1 MIGDVPFMPRKRN
14 TQRRMEIV
22 NAAFRLFAEQGYDN
36 VQMKD
41 IADECDIS
49 KSLLQHYFPK
59 KIVLLSTMLN
69 ELMLS
74 AFVYGNEQLTAL
86 SPEQRTMIQMGFL
99 LRMLDENPTIEHF
112 IKDVFESPELTTEIV
127 LVTLDWLEAIGVDG
141 ETLTIRYAT
150 NFAVSG
156 GMAVFFKRKL
166 LRASVEGIAENIDHA
181 FYLLLGEDSQKINQ
195 IYLSTAKYC
204 TDRYYQ
210 AFITNLHEHSTI
222 NLRAEIQI

>member
-1 MIGDVPFMPRKRN
+1 VPRKRN

-22 NAAFRLFAEQGYDN
+22 DTAFRLFAETSYDD

-41 IADECDIS
+41 IAEACDIS

-69 ELMLS
+69 EIMLS
-74 AFVYGNEQLTAL
+74 AFVYSNEQLTAL
-86 SPEQRTMIQMGFL
+86 STEQRTMIQMSFI
-99 LRMLDENPTIEHF
+99 LRTLDENPKMESF
-112 IKDVFESPELTTEIV
+112 IRDIFENPELTTELV
-127 LVTLDWLEAIGVDG
+127 LVTLDWLESIGVPG
-141 ETLTIRYAT
+141 ETAVIRYAI

-166 LRASVEGIAENIDHA
+166 LKASVEIISENIAQA
-181 FYLLLGEDSQKINQ
+181 FYLLIGEDTQKIDQ
-195 IYLSTAKYC
+195 IYLSTAKYN

-210 AFITNLHEHSTI
+210 QFIMYLHEHATI
-222 NLRAEIQI
+222 DLSAEIKI

>member
-1 MIGDVPFMPRKRN
+1 MPRKRN

-22 NAAFRLFAEQGYDN
+22 DTAFRLFAETSYDD

-41 IADECDIS
+41 IAEACDIS

-69 ELMLS
+69 EIMLS
-74 AFVYGNEQLTAL
+74 AFVYSNEQLTAL
-86 SPEQRTMIQMGFL
+86 STEQRTMIQMSFI
-99 LRMLDENPTIEHF
+99 LRTLDENPKMESF
-112 IKDVFESPELTTEIV
+112 IRDIFENPELTTELV
-127 LVTLDWLEAIGVDG
+127 LVTLDWLESIGVPG
-141 ETLTIRYAT
+141 ETAVIRYAI

-166 LRASVEGIAENIDHA
+166 LKASVEIISENIAQA
-181 FYLLLGEDSQKINQ
+181 FYLLIGEDTQKIDQ
-195 IYLSTAKYC
+195 IYLSTAKYN

-210 AFITNLHEHSTI
+210 QFIMYLHEHATI
-222 NLRAEIQI
+222 DLSAEIKI